1 MMAEPGFS
9 IAAARPVVAGHVFA
23 SRVRRAVR
31 LRACQNIVPV
41 RSVSAPGYPSASLVD
56 HRHDGKPMS
65 HTVKLVDVI
74 PDQSALSVMPWA
86 RADTVPRVYRVWAL
100 RAEVSTPGTV
110 AGTHFGRQPLTERV
124 GSGYAPQVGSFARAI
139 ARNEESHGSGLWA
152 LRQGQPEAQQNDRDH
167 ADSRYRLSHVVFP
180 FLIIPNV
187 QNVSPSD
194 NCSIET

>member
-9 IAAARPVVAGHVFA
+9 IAATRPVVAGHVFA

-56 HRHDGKPMS
+56 YRHYGKPMS
-65 HTVKLVDVI
+65 HTVKLVNVI

-86 RADTVPRVYRVWAL
+86 RADTVPRIYRVWAL

-110 AGTHFGRQPLTERV
+110 AVTHFGRQPLTDRV

-167 ADSRYRLSHVVFP
+167 ADSRYRLSHVVFTFP
-180 FLIIPNV
+180 DSPECSER
-187 QNVSPSD
+187 SPSD
-194 NCSIET
+194 SRSIET